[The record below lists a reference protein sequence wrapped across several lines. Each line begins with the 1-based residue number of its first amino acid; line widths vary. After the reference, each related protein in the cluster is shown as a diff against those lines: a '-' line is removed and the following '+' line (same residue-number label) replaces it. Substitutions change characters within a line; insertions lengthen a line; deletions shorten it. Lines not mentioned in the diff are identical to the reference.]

1 MPQICTAQVFTT
13 VGLPELAGEA
23 SYLLGA
29 ECIVYPGSLL
39 LLGYL
44 QSCFFEKPESSARVG
59 PLLNFI
65 LGTACSISVR
75 VDRQLQACRPGKY
88 TSEDTLSR

>member
-44 QSCFFEKPESSARVG
+44 QSCFSRSRSPPRALAR
-59 PLLNFI
+59 
-65 LGTACSISVR
+65 S
-75 VDRQLQACRPGKY
+75 
-88 TSEDTLSR
+88 